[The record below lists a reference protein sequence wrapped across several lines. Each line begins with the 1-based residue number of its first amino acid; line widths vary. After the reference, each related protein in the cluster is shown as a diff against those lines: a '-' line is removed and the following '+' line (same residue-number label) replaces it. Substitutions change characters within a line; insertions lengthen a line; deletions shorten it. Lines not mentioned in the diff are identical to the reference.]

1 MFTKILTKT
10 EFYLYYNGK
19 LIYKKWL
26 NTNTSKIFQD
36 YKIWKTKTV

>member
-1 MFTKILTKT
+1 MFSKILTKK

-26 NTNTSKIFQD
+26 QNNTSKIFQD
-36 YKIWKTKTV
+36 YKIWK